1 MRQTVASAFGVMFFS
16 LLLAGTVQAQPAPPT
31 LPAAFSQDMV
41 SLPAE
46 SCSSQNN
53 KCLNIC
59 DSRPTGSAQEAC
71 IEDCDWRINY
81 CRNESGVYPWRRG
94 KSVWVGERK

>member
-1 MRQTVASAFGVMFFS
+1 MKQKIASAFSAMFLS

-31 LPAAFSQDMV
+31 LPPAFSQDMT
-41 SLPAE
+41 SLPEE

-59 DSRPTGSAQEAC
+59 DRRPTESAQKSC

-81 CRNESGVYPWRRG
+81 CRSESGVYPWRQG